1 VRKLVVLNYKYSFKS
16 TVAKDFSFELVK
28 KKPQWLLINPHDV
41 AEEMVVFSHVF
52 PPRSFHC
59 RAFSGIHLANNT
71 LSTGTPM

>member
-1 VRKLVVLNYKYSFKS
+1 VRKLLVPNYKYSFKS

-52 PPRSFHC
+52 LLEASLVVHFLV
-59 RAFSGIHLANNT
+59 FIWQNSTLA
-71 LSTGTPM
+71 TGTPM